1 MVKFRLMG
9 TKEDMENALDKLRNT
24 QGISIDNVSEPFAN
38 VGSKCFY
45 RRYGEIRVNK
55 HTGRRKTNEQS
66 NCNYQ

>member
-9 TKEDMENALDKLRNT
+9 TKEDMENALEKMRNT
-24 QGISIDNVSEPFAN
+24 QGISIDNVSEPFSN

-45 RRYGEIRVNK
+45 RRYGEIRFLKN
-55 HTGRRKTNEQS
+55 TGRRITNGQS